1 MSVEGMITAEQ
12 RPAGPASLGALF
24 LTFLKIGS
32 IAFGGG
38 FMALISVV
46 QNYAVERR
54 KWLRQEDMLDG
65 ISLATILPGP
75 VAVNVVA
82 YVGYKVRGWRGAVAC
97 VIGVVLPSFLLMLAL
112 SYVYFRYGQM
122 PAVGKLF
129 MGFLPAIAAI
139 ILTAAWNM
147 SSKSIKGVPEALIAL
162 SAFGLLVGVGG
173 FYITVAIIAGAG
185 LAGWVVFHGAAPPP
199 APGESAGPG
208 PARESTKVKTTGK
221 QFGALVAGPVA
232 SSAPFLGLNM
242 ALTGKLFVTFAG
254 MSVLLFGGGYVFIPL
269 MQNSVV
275 DGYGWVTRQEFID
288 GIALGQVMPGP
299 ILISAAFI
307 GYKVAGFSGAAAATA
322 GIFTPPAIVMLVC
335 TRFFERIKQSGTVK
349 AAMRGIRSGVIGMI
363 TAAAVVV
370 LRSAQPNWVSP
381 VIFGAG
387 LLALLRF
394 KVETAWII
402 PIAGVAGLLL
412 Y

>member
-1 MSVEGMITAEQ
+1 
-12 RPAGPASLGALF
+12 
-24 LTFLKIGS
+24 
-32 IAFGGG
+32 
-38 FMALISVV
+38 MAL
-46 QNYAVERR
+46 A
-54 KWLRQEDMLDG
+54 
-65 ISLATILPGP
+65 
-75 VAVNVVA
+75 
-82 YVGYKVRGWRGAVAC
+82 
-97 VIGVVLPSFLLMLAL
+97 
-112 SYVYFRYGQM
+112 
-122 PAVGKLF
+122 
-129 MGFLPAIAAI
+129 
-139 ILTAAWNM
+139 
-147 SSKSIKGVPEALIAL
+147 
-162 SAFGLLVGVGG
+162 
-173 FYITVAIIAGAG
+173 
-185 LAGWVVFHGAAPPP
+185 
-199 APGESAGPG
+199 
-208 PARESTKVKTTGK
+208 
-221 QFGALVAGPVA
+221 
-232 SSAPFLGLNM
+232 
-242 ALTGKLFVTFAG
+242 GKLFVTFAG

-275 DGYGWVTRQEFID
+275 DAYGWVTRQEFID

-322 GIFTPPAIVMLVC
+322 GIFTPPAVLMLVC
-335 TRFFERIKQSGTVK
+335 THFFERIKQSRTVK

-402 PIAGVAGLLL
+402 PAAGIAGLLL